1 MYLNRFAYNT
11 IMGNLFIVMNTIM
24 EMGKDTFDQ
33 ACLAH
38 PKYKALALLIEQ
50 AIQSGEFPNRQK
62 LPAQR
67 LLADRLEITHGT
79 VTRAYDLLEKKGLVN
94 AKLGAGT
101 YVNLPSSFV
110 TTNDSVIKEY
120 DFASSMQPMLGQQ
133 MLLKHALSEFS
144 QDLVSIEQVMTYS
157 SQGIQ
162 KHKQIFTDWL
172 ASKKIY
178 IEAKDIIFT
187 QGAQQGIYTCLQ
199 ILTKENDYILHE
211 ELAYPGLFRAA
222 EASRVKPLSVPL
234 TAEGL
239 DLVVLEEY
247 CEKYSPKI
255 LYITPN
261 IQNPTNIKYSKNQ
274 LKAILE
280 LSEKYH
286 FYIIEDD
293 VNYCLPE
300 SWNIPLQ
307 QQAKDRIFY
316 LSSLSKYVAG
326 GLRVAYCL
334 VPETWQQAFN
344 LSIHSQCWMVSTL
357 NFELATRFLR
367 SENFMHNQ
375 SLLAEEM
382 RYRQGAFQALAEKY
396 GFRSRSGGLNAW
408 LELPSHINV
417 NQLNHFFAS
426 KNIKV
431 RTADLF
437 RCPTVSLPSVNC
449 FRVSL
454 GGFNSRVDFQQ
465 GLSIFENALTQFNSQ
480 EDIVI

>member
-1 MYLNRFAYNT
+1 MYQYRFTYNT
-11 IMGNLFIVMNTIM
+11 IVGNLFIVMNTII
-24 EMGKDTFDQ
+24 EISKDAFDK

-50 AIQSGEFPNRQK
+50 AIQSGELPNRQK

-67 LLADRLEITHGT
+67 LLADKLEITHGT

-110 TTNDSVIKEY
+110 TSDVSAIKEY

-133 MLLKHALSEFS
+133 MLVKNALNELA
-144 QDLVSIEQVMTYS
+144 QDLISIEEVMTYS
-157 SQGIQ
+157 PNGLR
-162 KHKQIFTDWL
+162 KHRQIFSDWL
-172 ASKKIY
+172 ASKKIQ
-178 IEAKDIIFT
+178 IDKDDIAFT

-211 ELAYPGLFRAA
+211 ELAYPGVFRAA
-222 EASRVKPLSVPL
+222 EACGVNPLSVPL

-239 DLVVLEEY
+239 DLAVLEEY
-247 CEKYSPKI
+247 CQKFRPKA

-261 IQNPTNIKYSKNQ
+261 IQNPTNIQYSEKQ
-274 LKAILE
+274 LSEIVK
-280 LSEKYH
+280 LSEKYQ

-300 SWNIPLQ
+300 NWKVPLQ
-307 QQAKDRIFY
+307 QQAPDRIFY

-326 GLRVAYCL
+326 GLRIAFCL
-334 VPETWQQAFN
+334 VPKQWQQAFN
-344 LSIHSQCWMVSTL
+344 MSIHSQCWMVSTL
-357 NFELATRFLR
+357 NFELAIRFLR
-367 SENFMHNQ
+367 SENFQHNQ
-375 SLLAEEM
+375 SLLEGEM
-382 RYRQGAFQALAEKY
+382 RYRQGAFHALVEKH
-396 GFRSRSGGLNAW
+396 GFRSRTGGLNAW

-417 NQLNHFFAS
+417 NQLNNFFAS

-437 RCPTVSLPSVNC
+437 RCPTASLPSVNC

-454 GGFNSRVDFQQ
+454 GGFNSRVDFENA
-465 GLSIFENALTQFNSQ
+465 LSEFENALIQFNRQ

>member
-1 MYLNRFAYNT
+1 
-11 IMGNLFIVMNTIM
+11 MNIII
-24 EMGKDTFDQ
+24 EISKDTFDK

-50 AIQSGEFPNRQK
+50 AIQSGELPDRQK

-67 LLADRLEITHGT
+67 LLADKLEITHGT

-101 YVNLPSSFV
+101 YVNLPSSFIA
-110 TTNDSVIKEY
+110 TNDSAIKEY

-133 MLLKHALSEFS
+133 MLIKNALNELA
-144 QDLVSIEQVMTYS
+144 QDLLAIEQVMTYS
-157 SQGIQ
+157 PQGIQ
-162 KHKQIFTDWL
+162 KHKQFFTDWL
-172 ASKKIY
+172 AVKKIK
-178 IEAKDIIFT
+178 IDANDIAFT
-187 QGAQQGIYTCLQ
+187 QGAQQGMYTCLQ

-222 EASRVKPLSVPL
+222 QASRINPLSVPL
-234 TAEGL
+234 TAQGL
-239 DLVVLEEY
+239 DLEVLEEY
-247 CEKYSPKI
+247 CQKFSPKV

-261 IQNPTNIKYSKNQ
+261 IQNPTNIKYSQQQ
-274 LKAILE
+274 LSAIIE
-280 LSEKYH
+280 LSEKYD

-300 SWNIPLQ
+300 HWNVPLQ
-307 QQAKDRIFY
+307 QQAPDRIFY

-326 GLRVAYCL
+326 GLRIAYCL
-334 VPETWQQAFN
+334 VPKQWQQAFN

-357 NFELATRFLR
+357 NFELATRFLN
-367 SENFMHNQ
+367 SENFKHNQ
-375 SLLAEEM
+375 SLLEEEM
-382 RYRQGAFQALAEKY
+382 RYRQGAFQALAEKF

-408 LELPSHINV
+408 LELPNHINV
-417 NQLNHFFAS
+417 NQFNNFLAS

-437 RCPTVSLPSVNC
+437 RCPTASLPSINC

-454 GGFNSRVDFQQ
+454 GGFNSRVDFEQ
-465 GLSIFENALTQFNSQ
+465 GLSLFENALIQFNSQ